1 MRPILSSL
9 ALPLA
14 CCGLAACATN
24 SSPAR
29 PKAAPADVD
38 RIVYEVGP
46 CHGTCPVYSV
56 SIVADGITYFEGRQ
70 HTATNGRAPAEGTPM
85 LFSAVRDSLAA
96 VRPSESE
103 TISHPQC
110 QTYATDQQVV
120 TVTWMG
126 SNRAPVSLA
135 FDLGC
140 RDERYGEIRKSLA
153 AARRLLPI
161 DTLVGRV
168 TEF

>member
-1 MRPILSSL
+1 MRSILSTL
-9 ALPLA
+9 ALLLA
-14 CCGLAACATN
+14 CSGLGACATN
-24 SSPAR
+24 SSLPS
-29 PKAAPADVD
+29 PKATPAEVD

-70 HTATNGRAPAEGTPM
+70 HTATNGRAPADGTPM
-85 LFSAVRDSLAA
+85 LFTAVRDALAG
-96 VRPSESE
+96 VRPAQSEA
-103 TISHPQC
+103 ISHPQC
-110 QTYATDQQVV
+110 ETYATDQQVV

-126 SNRAPVSLA
+126 SNSTPVSLA

-140 RDERYGEIRKSLA
+140 RDERYGEIRKSFA
-153 AARRLLPI
+153 TARRLLPV
-161 DTLVGRV
+161 DALVGRV